1 MARPA
6 GRLLIALVVI
16 LAACDS
22 RPARDSG
29 PSRDSDPPVAAF
41 PGDSLP
47 RDSIASVGEGL
58 SPDELLR
65 SARPVSAEEARVRG
79 LEPDTSIH
87 LEHPVGWDTLR

>member
-1 MARPA
+1 M
-6 GRLLIALVVI
+6 VI

-41 PGDSLP
+41 PGDSP
-47 RDSIASVGEGL
+47 PGDSVASDEGGL
-58 SPDELLR
+58 SPDDLLR
-65 SARPVSAEEARVRG
+65 SARPVTAEEAKARG

-87 LEHPVGWDTLR
+87 LEHPVGWDTLP